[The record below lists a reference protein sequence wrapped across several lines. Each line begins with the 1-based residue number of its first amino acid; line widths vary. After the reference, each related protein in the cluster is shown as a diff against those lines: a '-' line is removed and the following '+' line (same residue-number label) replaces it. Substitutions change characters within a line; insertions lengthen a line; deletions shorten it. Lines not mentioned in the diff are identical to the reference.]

1 MAPVV
6 PPDPNLSEPRAL
18 LRVVRALFGDP
29 APGQAAPASHQ
40 DLFDALDSLKESY
53 PNSKPSGDGHEQFDE
68 FMKII
73 LGRIRWQARM
83 ANGKELVALLGAA
96 GGVIVL
102 LGFAWQQFVG

>member
-6 PPDPNLSEPRAL
+6 PPDPKIAEPRAL
-18 LRVVRALFGDP
+18 VRLVRALLGDP
-29 APGQAAPASHQ
+29 AQGQTAPASHQ

-53 PNSKPSGDGHEQFDE
+53 PNSKPSGDGREQFDE

-73 LGRIRWQARM
+73 LGRVRWQARI
-83 ANGKELVALLGAA
+83 ANAKELVALLGAA
-96 GGVIVL
+96 GGVVIL